1 MLSDE
6 TNMSSEGYAGE
17 TKRGSEYSE
26 CAETSIV
33 VSEEQPLERE
43 RE

>member
-1 MLSDE
+1 MLSEE
-6 TNMSSEGYAGE
+6 TNIPLEGYAGE

-26 CAETSIV
+26 CAETSMV
-33 VSEEQPLERE
+33 VSEVQPLERE